1 MVSSINYT
9 KKEVIK
15 MVWLID
21 NFEDLGKSIATY
33 ISEALE
39 ALINALIH
47 PVIYLITWLG
57 NIVKLIFDAF
67 TNLFNTIWNT
77 FNILYDF
84 TSNIFTQ
91 LFPNVWTT
99 IILLG
104 ISILFLLRLYYF
116 IKDISILGNKI

>member
-1 MVSSINYT
+1 
-9 KKEVIK
+9 

-21 NFEDLGKSIATY
+21 TLEDLGKSIATY

-47 PVIYLITWLG
+47 PFIYLITWIG
-57 NIVKLIFDAF
+57 NIIKLIFDAF
-67 TNLFNTIWNT
+67 TNLFSTIWNT

-84 TSNIFTQ
+84 TSNIFSQ
-91 LFPNVWTT
+91 LFPCVWTT

-104 ISILFLLRLYYF
+104 ITIIFLLRLYYF